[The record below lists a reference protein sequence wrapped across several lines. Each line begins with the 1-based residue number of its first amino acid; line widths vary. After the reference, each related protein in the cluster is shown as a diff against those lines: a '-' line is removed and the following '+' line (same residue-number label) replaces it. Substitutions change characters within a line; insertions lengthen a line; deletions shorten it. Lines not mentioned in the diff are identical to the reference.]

1 MEGIAAI
8 DMFLTRKG
16 ERCLNGPFPSVQL
29 LYKNFS
35 INCDTVSYIMYII
48 EINILHVNFSILL
61 KKGTILRFLAKVPE

>member
-35 INCDTVSYIMYII
+35 INYDTVSYMYII
-48 EINILHVNFSILL
+48 EINIIHVNFSILL